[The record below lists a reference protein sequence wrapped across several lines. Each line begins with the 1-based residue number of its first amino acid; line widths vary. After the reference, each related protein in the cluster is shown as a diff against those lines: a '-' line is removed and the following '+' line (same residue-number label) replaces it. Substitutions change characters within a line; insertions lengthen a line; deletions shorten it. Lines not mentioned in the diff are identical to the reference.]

1 MGGVGE
7 VSLEVAEGSLSEVDG
22 PAAAHRVSC
31 GTTHQARQSL
41 RNSNLAAEW
50 VVASRPPVPIIPEE
64 LS

>member
-22 PAAAHRVSC
+22 RSRTSCSC